1 MNNIETL
8 VKEYVNIYAENPI
21 SAVLTCIVFTA
32 LIMAIITSFI
42 IPAFDS
48 GKEAIFCFILV
59 FILISGGLYFAFF
72 GRTGK
77 SIDLKKEYNISLEE
91 KQNKIELAYNKK
103 GDSYANIKD
112 KFKVVFTKDNE
123 ENYYVYLDE
132 KADEKKTTSFKEI
145 QQFVKGQID
154 YEYYEA
160 LDNFKIKDLSKNK
173 RKQKEES
180 VNNETDK
187 TTIDE
192 LQKKLDEL
200 KKKEST
206 KKETSDKEI
215 DKNSTEQLQKQL
227 DELKKKIDKKN
238 TDE

>member
-8 VKEYVNIYAENPI
+8 VREYANVYIESPI
-21 SAVLTCIVFTA
+21 TAVLTCVVFTA
-32 LIMAIITSFI
+32 LIMVIIMSFI
-42 IPAFDS
+42 IPVFDS
-48 GKEAIFCFILV
+48 GKEAVFGFMLI
-59 FILISGGLYFAFF
+59 FILISGGLYFTFF
-72 GRTGK
+72 GKSAK
-77 SIDLKKEYNISLEE
+77 SIDLKKEYNITLEE
-91 KQNKIELAYNKK
+91 KQNKIELNYNKK
-103 GDSYANIKD
+103 TDSNAIIKD

-123 ENYYVYLDE
+123 ENYYVYFDE

-145 QQFVKGQID
+145 QQFVKGNVD

-173 RKQKEES
+173 HKEET

-187 TTIDE
+187 TTVDE

>member
-8 VKEYVNIYAENPI
+8 VKEYVNVYAENPI

-145 QQFVKGQID
+145 QQFVKGQVD

-173 RKQKEES
+173 RKQKEE
-180 VNNETDK
+180 TDK
-187 TTIDE
+187 TTVDE

-200 KKKEST
+200 KKKENT
-206 KKETSDKEI
+206 KKEVSDEQKTI
-215 DKNSTEQLQKQL
+215 EQLQKEL
-227 DELKKKIDKKN
+227 DELKKERKN
-238 TDE
+238 KNE

>member
-1 MNNIETL
+1 MNSLETL
-8 VKEYVNIYAENPI
+8 VREYAYVNNTPLELLL
-21 SAVLTCIVFTA
+21 SATVGFVAAIVFIA
-32 LIMAIITSFI
+32 VFKNKDCYLAFVGVSAYIIVSVGCYFI
-42 IPAFDS
+42 
-48 GKEAIFCFILV
+48 
-59 FILISGGLYFAFF
+59 FF
-72 GRTGK
+72 SKTEK
-77 SIDLKKEYNISLEE
+77 SIDLKKEYNVILEE
-91 KQNKIELAYNKK
+91 KQSKLELIYNNKNTSLAN
-103 GDSYANIKD
+103 ARN

-123 ENYYVYLDE
+123 ENYYVYFDE

-145 QQFVKGQID
+145 QQFVKNSVD

-160 LDNFKIKDLSKNK
+160 IDNFKIKDLSKNK
-173 RKQKEES
+173 NKHKEET

-200 KKKEST
+200 KKKENT
-206 KKETSDKEI
+206 KKEVSDKE
-215 DKNSTEQLQKQL
+215 NSTEQLQKQL

>member
-1 MNNIETL
+1 MNNLETL
-8 VKEYVNIYAENPI
+8 VREYANVYIESPI
-21 SAVLTCIVFTA
+21 TAVLTCVVFTA
-32 LIMAIITSFI
+32 LIMSII
-42 IPAFDS
+42 IPVFDS
-48 GKEAIFCFILV
+48 GKEAVFGFMLI
-59 FILISGGLYFAFF
+59 FILISGGLYFTFF
-72 GRTGK
+72 GKSAK
-77 SIDLKKEYNISLEE
+77 SIDLKKEYNITLEE
-91 KQNKIELAYNKK
+91 KQNKIELNYNKK
-103 GDSYANIKD
+103 SDSNAIIKD

-145 QQFVKGQID
+145 QQFVKGQVD

-173 RKQKEES
+173 RKQKEDT

-187 TTIDE
+187 TTVDE

-200 KKKEST
+200 KKKENT
-206 KKETSDKEI
+206 KKEVSDKET
-215 DKNSTEQLQKQL
+215 NTEQLQKEL
-227 DELKKKIDKKN
+227 NELKKKIDKKN

>member
-8 VKEYVNIYAENPI
+8 VKEYVNVYAENPI

-145 QQFVKGQID
+145 QQFVKGQVD

-160 LDNFKIKDLSKNK
+160 LDNFKIKDLSKSKN
-173 RKQKEES
+173 KQKE
-180 VNNETDK
+180 ETDK
-187 TTIDE
+187 TTVDE

-200 KKKEST
+200 KKKENT
-206 KKETSDKEI
+206 KKEVSDEQKT
-215 DKNSTEQLQKQL
+215 TEQLQKEL
-227 DELKKKIDKKN
+227 NELKKKIDKKN
-238 TDE
+238 SDE